1 MLVGKNIRISG
12 IVQGVGF
19 RPFVYTQAISNR
31 ITGWVRNSS
40 AGVEIIANGLETD
53 IDLFIYAIR
62 NQSPP
67 LAKIDSFSVMDVK
80 PNGYTQFDIIQSD
93 STPGGFIP
101 ISPDMSICQDCTREL
116 FDSHNRRFRYPF
128 INCTNCGP
136 RFTII
141 NDIPYDRP
149 LTTMASFEMCGIC
162 REEYENPLDRRFH
175 AQPIACDNCGPK
187 IWLETLSGEKTFGET
202 GLKTAREWIKNG
214 KIIALKGLGGFHLA
228 CNALDEKAVNRL
240 RQRKKRSDKPFAVM
254 AFDLESAEK
263 FCVLTNAEKE
273 LVTSQEK
280 PIVIVQRKIETLLP
294 EAIAPSSHTL
304 GIMLPYTP
312 LHLLLLEPADDFPEL
327 LVMTSGNMS
336 EEPIAFTNESAISE
350 LGNIADAFLLNNRDI
365 ETRLDDSVVMGVNQ
379 NIYFLR
385 RSRGYAPNPIRL
397 KKPVYEILAVGAE
410 LKNTFCLTKGGYA
423 FLSHHIGDMQN
434 LETLNAF
441 EEGIPHYEKLFNI
454 SPVAVACDL
463 HPDYLSTQYAQK
475 RTKQSNL
482 PLFSVQH
489 HHAHMASCLADNQ
502 WDADEPVTGI
512 IFDGTGVGTDGTIWG
527 GEVFFGGYN
536 QLERK
541 YHLAYLPLPGG
552 DSAIRHPCK
561 TAAGY
566 LWGLGIEW
574 DDTIPSISVLGETD
588 QKILRSQLENQINC
602 PKTSS
607 MGRLFDAVASLIGL
621 RQHVN
626 YEAQAAIELENAVD
640 HQITEGYQFNI
651 SGEIIDPAP
660 VLNAVIRDYTNG
672 CKVSEIA
679 AKFHN
684 GIRRLILDLS
694 KQIASQTGC
703 RNVAL
708 SGGVMQ
714 NRYLIKNVIQDLR
727 EDGFHPLIHKNVPA
741 NDGGIALGQAIVA
754 CHHLQ

>member
-136 RFTII
+136 RFTFI

-175 AQPIACDNCGPK
+175 AQPIACDHCGPK

-240 RQRKKRSDKPFAVM
+240 RHRKKRSDKPFAVM

-273 LVTSQEK
+273 LVTSREK

-294 EAIAPSSHTL
+294 EAIAPSSLTL

-312 LHLLLLEPADDFPEL
+312 LHLLLLESADDFPEL

-397 KKPVYEILAVGAE
+397 KKPVNEILAVGAE

-672 CKVSEIA
+672 SQVSEIA

-694 KQIASQTGC
+694 MQIVSQTGC